1 MTKQLLQTLHIV
13 SIGIV
18 ILYIF
23 KVLLSYF
30 RTHLILYL
38 SRRMDIQ
45 LMLGYYHHV
54 VGLPM
59 NFLKPEKS
67 VKLFPALWMQVKYVK
82 LYRQLLLH

>member
-1 MTKQLLQTLHIV
+1 MTKQLLQTLV

-38 SRRMDIQ
+38 SRRMYIQ
-45 LMLGYYHHV
+45 LMLGYYHYV

-67 VKLFPALWMQVKYVK
+67 VKLSPALWMQVKYMK